1 MPMDHGPGRWRKGTA
16 VNYML
21 IMRNEE
27 SALVAVG
34 PVAIEYQAAMLRDE
48 IENSSGWTE
57 VGIARILTET
67 QARAAINAPAP

>member
-1 MPMDHGPGRWRKGTA
+1 LNAGERESG

-21 IMRNEE
+21 IMKNEE

-67 QARAAINAPAP
+67 QARAAIKDPAP